1 MLLLNK
7 DKLGNV
13 RNGGNDVMKDIEL
26 WQGDCL
32 ELMKDMPDKSV
43 DLVITDPPYLH
54 VKGGMKSK
62 KYNTGTWKA
71 DSDMVTGMSDFGEAE
86 IFNFLDTVM
95 PKMKKVN
102 MYIFCSKLQLVYYFK
117 YISMNKKLKYDL
129 LVWDKVKYT
138 MKSSKFYTSDIEY
151 VVRIYQAGV
160 SLRKV
165 LTEDGAKSDIN
176 HYMKR
181 QAHPQPR
188 GEHGTMKPVNLI
200 ENFIRVASD
209 EHDVVLDPFVGSG
222 TTGVACKNLNRNFI
236 GIELDEIYFNVAK
249 ERIESAEGIDE

>member
-1 MLLLNK
+1 MELL
-7 DKLGNV
+7 
-13 RNGGNDVMKDIEL
+13 
-26 WQGDCL
+26 QGDCL
-32 ELMKDMPDKSV
+32 ELMKDIPDGSV
-43 DLVITDPPYLH
+43 DLVVTDPPYLH

-62 KYNTGTWKA
+62 KYNTGTWRS
-71 DSDMVTGMSDFGEAE
+71 DSNMVTSMSDFGEVE

-102 MYIFCSKLQLVYYFK
+102 MYIFCSKLQLVSYFK

-165 LTEDGAKSDIN
+165 LTEDGAKSDIK

-188 GEHGTMKPVNLI
+188 GEHGTMKPVNIL
-200 ENFIRVASD
+200 ENFIRVASG
-209 EHDVVLDPFVGSG
+209 ECDVVLDPFMGSG
-222 TTGVACKNLNRNFI
+222 STGVACLNTNRDFI
-236 GIELDEIYFNVAK
+236 GIELDKDYFEVAK
-249 ERIESAEGIDE
+249 KRIEEAKGVE

>member
-1 MLLLNK
+1 MNNIDL
-7 DKLGNV
+7 
-13 RNGGNDVMKDIEL
+13 M
-26 WQGDCL
+26 QGDCL
-32 ELMKDMPDKSV
+32 ELMKDIPEGSV
-43 DLVITDPPYLH
+43 DLVVTDPPYLH

-62 KYNTGTWKA
+62 KYNVGTWKA
-71 DSDMVTGMSDFGEAE
+71 DSNMVTSMSDFGEVE
-86 IFNFLDTVM
+86 IFNFLDTVI

-102 MYIFCSKLQLVYYFK
+102 MYIFCSKLQLVSYFK

-129 LVWDKVKYT
+129 LVWDKVKYR

-151 VVRIYQAGV
+151 VVRIYQPGV

-165 LTEDGAKSDIN
+165 LVEDGTKSDIK

-209 EHDVVLDPFVGSG
+209 EDDVVLDPFMGSG
-222 TTGVACKNLNRNFI
+222 TTGVACLNTSRNFI
-236 GIELDEIYFNVAK
+236 GMELDENYFK
-249 ERIESAEGIDE
+249 IAEGRIMNHGVNKEVDL

>member
-1 MLLLNK
+1 MSE
-7 DKLGNV
+7 
-13 RNGGNDVMKDIEL
+13 IEL
-26 WQGDCL
+26 LHGDCL
-32 ELMKDMPDKSV
+32 ELMKDIPDESV
-43 DLVITDPPYLH
+43 DLIITDPPYLH

-71 DSDMVTGMSDFGEAE
+71 DSNMVSSMSDFGEAE
-86 IFNFLDTVM
+86 IFNFLGTAI

-102 MYIFCSKLQLVYYFK
+102 MYIFCSKLQLVSYFK

-129 LVWDKVKYT
+129 LVWDKVKYS

-165 LTEDGAKSDIN
+165 LIEDGTKSDIK

-181 QAHPQPR
+181 QAYPQPR

-209 EHDVVLDPFVGSG
+209 ENDVVLDPFMGSG
-222 TTGVACKNLNRNFI
+222 TTGVACKNLGRSFI
-236 GIELDEIYFNVAK
+236 GMELDEEYFNVAK
-249 ERIESAEGIDE
+249 ERIESHEVGK

>member
-1 MLLLNK
+1 MRLNTIY
-7 DKLGNV
+7 N
-13 RNGGNDVMKDIEL
+13 E
-26 WQGDCL
+26 DCL
-32 ELMKDMPDKSV
+32 EGMKRIPDKSL
-43 DLVITDPPYLH
+43 DLIVTDPPYLH

-62 KYNTGTWKA
+62 NFKGTWKP
-71 DSDMVTGMSDFGEAE
+71 DSNMVTSMSDFGEVE

-102 MYIFCSKLQLVYYFK
+102 MYIFCSKLQLVSYFK

-165 LTEDGAKSDIN
+165 LVEDGSKIDIK

-181 QAHPQPR
+181 QAHPQPK
-188 GEHGTMKPVNLI
+188 GEHGTMKPVDLI

-209 EHDVVLDPFVGSG
+209 ENDVVLDPFMGSG
-222 TTGVACKNLNRNFI
+222 TTAIACLNTGRQYI
-236 GIELDEIYFNVAK
+236 GFELDETYHKLAL
-249 ERIESAEGIDE
+249 ERIENPAQQLSLI

>member
-1 MLLLNK
+1 MKLL
-7 DKLGNV
+7 
-13 RNGGNDVMKDIEL
+13 
-26 WQGDCL
+26 QGDCL
-32 ELMKDMPDKSV
+32 ELMKDIPDGSV

-62 KYNTGTWKA
+62 KYNTGTWRS
-71 DSDMVTGMSDFGEAE
+71 DSNMVTSMSDFGEDE
-86 IFNFLDTVM
+86 IFNFLNTVL

-102 MYIFCSKLQLVYYFK
+102 MYVFCSKLQLVSYFK

-165 LTEDGAKSDIN
+165 LTEDGTKSDIK

-188 GEHGTMKPVNLI
+188 GEHGTMKPVNMI
-200 ENFIRVASD
+200 ENFIRVASG
-209 EHDVVLDPFVGSG
+209 ECDVVLDPFMGSG
-222 TTGVACKNLNRNFI
+222 STGVACVNTNRDFI
-236 GIELDEIYFNVAK
+236 GIELDKDYFEIAK
-249 ERIESAEGIDE
+249 KRIENC

>member
-1 MLLLNK
+1 
-7 DKLGNV
+7 
-13 RNGGNDVMKDIEL
+13 MKDIEL

-32 ELMKDMPDKSV
+32 EIMKDIPDKSV

-86 IFNFLDTVM
+86 IFNFLDTVI

-102 MYIFCSKLQLVYYFK
+102 MYIFCSKLQLIYYFK

-160 SLRKV
+160 SLHKV
-165 LTEDGAKSDIN
+165 LTEDGTKSDIN

-222 TTGVACKNLNRNFI
+222 TTGVACKNLGRKFI
-236 GIELDEIYFNVAK
+236 GIELDKDYFNIAK
-249 ERIESAEGIDE
+249 ERIESVGEINE

>member
-1 MLLLNK
+1 MSNIDLQ
-7 DKLGNV
+7 
-13 RNGGNDVMKDIEL
+13 
-26 WQGDCL
+26 QGDCL
-32 ELMKDMPDKSV
+32 ELMKDIPDGSV
-43 DLVITDPPYLH
+43 DLVVTDPPYLH

-71 DSDMVTGMSDFGEAE
+71 NSNMVTNMSDFGEVE

-102 MYIFCSKLQLVYYFK
+102 MYIFCSKLQLVSYFK

-129 LVWDKVKYT
+129 LVWDKVKYS

-151 VVRIYQAGV
+151 VVRIYQSGV

-165 LTEDGAKSDIN
+165 LVEDGTKSDIK

-181 QAHPQPR
+181 QAYPQPK
-188 GEHGTMKPVNLI
+188 GEHGTMKPVDLI

-209 EHDVVLDPFVGSG
+209 ENDVVLDPFMGSG
-222 TTGVACKNLNRNFI
+222 TTGVACINTGHNFI
-236 GIELDEIYFNVAK
+236 GMELEQEYFDIATQRIAEAQAHLQEVA
-249 ERIESAEGIDE
+249 E

>member
-1 MLLLNK
+1 
-7 DKLGNV
+7 
-13 RNGGNDVMKDIEL
+13 MKDIEL

-32 ELMKDMPDKSV
+32 ELMKDIPDKSV

-86 IFNFLDTVM
+86 IFNFLDTVI

-165 LTEDGAKSDIN
+165 LTEDGTKSDIN

-222 TTGVACKNLNRNFI
+222 TTGVACKNLGRKFI
-236 GIELDEIYFNVAK
+236 GIELDESYFNLAK
-249 ERIESAEGIDE
+249 DRIDNIVK

>member
-1 MLLLNK
+1 MSNIDL
-7 DKLGNV
+7 
-13 RNGGNDVMKDIEL
+13 R
-26 WQGDCL
+26 QGDCL
-32 ELMKDMPDKSV
+32 ELMKDIPDDSV
-43 DLVITDPPYLH
+43 DLIVTDPPYLH

-62 KYNTGTWKA
+62 KYNVGTWKA
-71 DSDMVTGMSDFGEAE
+71 DSNMVTSMSDFGEVE
-86 IFNFLDTVM
+86 IFNFLDTVI
-95 PKMKKVN
+95 PKLKKVN
-102 MYIFCSKLQLVYYFK
+102 MYIFCSKLQLVSYFK

-129 LVWDKVKYT
+129 LVWDKVKYR

-151 VVRIYQAGV
+151 VVRIYQPGV

-165 LTEDGAKSDIN
+165 LVEDGTKSDIN

-209 EHDVVLDPFVGSG
+209 EDDVVLDPFMGLG
-222 TTGVACKNLNRNFI
+222 TTGVACLNTNRSFI
-236 GIELDEIYFNVAK
+236 GMELDENYFNIAK
-249 ERIESAEGIDE
+249 DRIENHEVEE